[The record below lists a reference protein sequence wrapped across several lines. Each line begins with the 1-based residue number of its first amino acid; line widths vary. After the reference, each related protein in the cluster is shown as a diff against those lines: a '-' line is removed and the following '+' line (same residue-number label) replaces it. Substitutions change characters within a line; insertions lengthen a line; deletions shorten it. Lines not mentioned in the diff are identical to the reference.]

1 MKTSCFLSGVC
12 VFVYCVFQCT
22 LVLQGCFLR
31 WVCACV
37 SVCLCLTVPWY
48 RRDAQ
53 RYRGFLG
60 INKEAKNIADS
71 QKTMKTQGDPV
82 SRVIGPDN
90 LKDIAQ
96 ARKDIPADK

>member
-1 MKTSCFLSGVC
+1 MLLSNAVVKCNSRATPDCGVH
-12 VFVYCVFQCT
+12 VQL
-22 LVLQGCFLR
+22 LVCQ
-31 WVCACV
+31 
-37 SVCLCLTVPWY
+37 

-71 QKTMKTQGDPV
+71 QKTMKSEGDPV

-90 LKDIAQ
+90 LQDIAQ